1 MVAELFAEK
10 HPHSNSRLLDPGCGP
25 GAFIEGVIRW
35 CHRYGAA
42 IPFIDGVEID
52 PELLAE
58 ARKRFEANDEV
69 RLMELDYL
77 EADLDGYDFVIANPP
92 YVSIE
97 KLSEEEKARYRSAYA
112 SARGR
117 FDLYF
122 LFLERSVRQLN
133 PGGRLV
139 YITPEKFL
147 YVESARALRKV
158 LASQHVKRV
167 ELLAEGAFSGLT
179 TYPAITVTEPRELSS
194 ECDTVFQGRSGP
206 EKMIRFNRYGNSL
219 LPEMNGGSEAA
230 STGLTLGEVCSRIS
244 AGVATGAD
252 AIFVKPTASL
262 DASLRRFAY
271 PTISGRQLLVGE
283 SEIRTVDSMLVPYD
297 RRGCLQPFKALDE
310 FGEYLEG
317 PIVKQRLLKRT
328 CVNRKPWY
336 AFHETPPLSD
346 ILKPKILCKDISNR
360 PRFWLDA
367 EGTVVPRHTVYYMI
381 PKGNLDVERLLDH
394 LNSSEVTEW
403 LGRNCQRAA
412 NGFMRL
418 QSNSLKRLPIPSAL
432 GARLEE
438 ARPRLLLDAAINS
451 YEPLYASIVGAK

>member
-147 YVESARALRKV
+147 YVESARAL
-158 LASQHVKRV
+158 
-167 ELLAEGAFSGLT
+167 
-179 TYPAITVTEPRELSS
+179 
-194 ECDTVFQGRSGP
+194 
-206 EKMIRFNRYGNSL
+206 
-219 LPEMNGGSEAA
+219 
-230 STGLTLGEVCSRIS
+230 SR
-244 AGVATGAD
+244 
-252 AIFVKPTASL
+252 
-262 DASLRRFAY
+262 
-271 PTISGRQLLVGE
+271 
-283 SEIRTVDSMLVPYD
+283 
-297 RRGCLQPFKALDE
+297 C
-310 FGEYLEG
+310 
-317 PIVKQRLLKRT
+317 
-328 CVNRKPWY
+328 
-336 AFHETPPLSD
+336 
-346 ILKPKILCKDISNR
+346 
-360 PRFWLDA
+360 
-367 EGTVVPRHTVYYMI
+367 
-381 PKGNLDVERLLDH
+381 
-394 LNSSEVTEW
+394 
-403 LGRNCQRAA
+403 
-412 NGFMRL
+412 
-418 QSNSLKRLPIPSAL
+418 
-432 GARLEE
+432 
-438 ARPRLLLDAAINS
+438 
-451 YEPLYASIVGAK
+451 